1 MLEPTLKS
9 FKGINEY
16 IYIYIYILIQDRNSA
31 QA

>member
-9 FKGINEY
+9 CKGINNGLQEW
-16 IYIYIYILIQDRNSA
+16 IYILIQDRNSA